1 MESPSG
7 RQAATNVTSKLTGS
21 SPPLTHALN
30 SRGYPQQYERL
41 GVLGKGID
49 IRHIRAG
56 NVTSE
61 SMTLSFDLLGNAL
74 VSGLL
79 LGGFYAAVTI
89 GVSISFGM
97 LDIVNIAHP
106 AFVILGSY
114 TAYVANSVFGMDPII
129 SSIVLVPAYYLAGVA
144 IYCVYDVSFERRGD
158 TSIRGLA
165 FFFGILFITE
175 VTLVLVFG
183 VDYRLVDTPYV
194 GPSLHIGVIDLPL
207 RLLIPCLVSLALIG
221 TLQLFMSYTF
231 IGRAVQAVAQD
242 PVALRLMAVD
252 PNRIKRIAFGLSIAS
267 ASIAGA
273 ILIIIQPVE
282 PSIGRDY
289 IGRIFAICVMGGLGS
304 FGGTVVAAMI
314 LGIMESLTSTFYGPS
329 WSPAVAFGF
338 LLITLAVLP
347 SGLFG
352 RR

>member
-1 MESPSG
+1 M
-7 RQAATNVTSKLTGS
+7 
-21 SPPLTHALN
+21 
-30 SRGYPQQYERL
+30 
-41 GVLGKGID
+41 D
-49 IRHIRAG
+49 
-56 NVTSE
+56 
-61 SMTLSFDLLGNAL
+61 LSFDLLGNAL

-106 AFVILGSY
+106 AFIILCSY
-114 TAYVANSVFGMDPII
+114 TAYIANGVFGFDPIL
-129 SSIVLVPAYYLAGVA
+129 SSIVLLPAFYLLGVA
-144 IYCVYDVSFERRGD
+144 IYHVYDVSFERRGD
-158 TSIRGLA
+158 ASIRGLA
-165 FFFGILFITE
+165 FFFGVLFITE

-183 VDYRLVDTPYV
+183 VDYRLVDAPYI
-194 GPSLHIGVIDLPL
+194 GPSLHFGVIELPL
-207 RLLIPCLVSLALIG
+207 RLLVPCIVSLALVG
-221 TLQLFMSYTF
+221 VLQLFMSYTF
-231 IGRAVQAVAQD
+231 VGRAMQAVAQD
-242 PVALRLMAVD
+242 PVALRLMAAS
-252 PNRIKRIAFGLSIAS
+252 PSRIKRIAFGLSIAS

-273 ILIIIQPVE
+273 VLIVIQPVE

-304 FGGTVVAAMI
+304 FSGTLIAAMI

-338 LLITLAVLP
+338 LLITLAVRP

-352 RR
+352 RG